1 MPKTIKQKK
10 LNLKEKKNG
19 VRRFGADLTSEKW
32 D

>member
-1 MPKTIKQKK
+1 MPKTIKKIK
-10 LNLKEKKNG
+10 SKRKKNG